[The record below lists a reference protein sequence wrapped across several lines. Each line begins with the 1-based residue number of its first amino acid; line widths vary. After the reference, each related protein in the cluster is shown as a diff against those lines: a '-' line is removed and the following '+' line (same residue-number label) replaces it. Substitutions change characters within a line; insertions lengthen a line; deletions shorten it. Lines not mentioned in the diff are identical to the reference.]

1 MRAMILPPA
10 DLPARRLFCGKLRN
24 HINKESH
31 DRQMKTE
38 NIFFGQMA
46 VAAAAALCSLGV
58 VGADKIV
65 NASSFGWNAEDSTSA
80 LQAAFDSG
88 AGKVFI
94 DRQAGD
100 WISRPLFITNSN
112 IEVVLADGVTLK
124 AKRGEFYR
132 RTDCLI
138 RITGMVKNVVL
149 RGEGNATVKMNKAD
163 YHDPKQKYAHS
174 EWRHA
179 VSILSAQDVTV
190 KDLAILSSGG
200 DGIYVNG
207 AKNVTLENL
216 VVRDHHRQGM
226 SPISVDGMT
235 VRRCCFNETSGTAPN
250 SGIDMEPNR
259 KSMKKYVNVLY
270 EDCEFNGNK
279 AHGIDFYFAALT
291 ASTTPVSITF
301 RRCKAKGNGS
311 CGVAFMAGNP
321 IRIEK
326 FGQVKGFVRFE
337 NCEFAGNHSVPVKI
351 TNLSTNGVDISF
363 TGCVI
368 DARGSK
374 SECAIL
380 FNNSRFNGDFG
391 NLAFNRCTVMVDEGK
406 KVCAFE
412 APRGYG
418 ISEELS
424 GEFAVECGDRRE
436 TFDLGVFAA
445 KHRPR
450 PELIAKFKSTT
461 VEYPNLK
468 PMSGKPPA
476 KGMFTPT
483 VRNPFVYVVS
493 VPGAGEYKVHFRS
506 KKLRKNRTEPVA
518 AVVQMLDKIGT
529 DLGMLDVPVGRF
541 EYTIKAKG
549 ANVYRFE
556 VSPRNTAVIQMACD
570 GAVGALQADAP
581 VALFQAENKSLY
593 FCVPAESEM
602 VSVNISP
609 IEPVQA
615 KLFDAFGREVADM
628 PYQSSLMNFN
638 VKRSKTA
645 SDEVWHLR
653 FIRNQDDLRFQ
664 IGVGGIPLVST
675 DPNAVITAR

>member
-1 MRAMILPPA
+1 MKM
-10 DLPARRLFCGKLRN
+10 GKTFVEW
-24 HINKESH
+24 IA
-31 DRQMKTE
+31 
-38 NIFFGQMA
+38 FAAA
-46 VAAAAALCSLGV
+46 VAFSSFGAAGAEGV
-58 VGADKIV
+58 V
-65 NASSFGWNAEDSTSA
+65 NASSFGWNAADSTAA

-88 AGKVFI
+88 ANKVII
-94 DRQAGD
+94 DRQEGD
-100 WISRPLFITNSN
+100 WIARPLFITNSN

-124 AKRGEFYR
+124 AKRGEFYGR
-132 RTDCLI
+132 SECLI
-138 RITGMVKNVVL
+138 RITSKAKNVIL
-149 RGEGNATVKMNKAD
+149 RGEGNAVLAMNKAD

-190 KDLAILSSGG
+190 KDLAIQSSGG

-321 IRIEK
+321 VRIEK

-351 TNLSTNGVDISF
+351 TNLSTNGLDISF

-418 ISEELS
+418 ISEKFT
-424 GEFAVECGDRRE
+424 GEIAVERGGQRE

-450 PELIAKFKSTT
+450 PELIAKFRSTT
-461 VEYPNLK
+461 VE
-468 PMSGKPPA
+468 
-476 KGMFTPT
+476 
-483 VRNPFVYVVS
+483 
-493 VPGAGEYKVHFRS
+493 
-506 KKLRKNRTEPVA
+506 
-518 AVVQMLDKIGT
+518 
-529 DLGMLDVPVGRF
+529 
-541 EYTIKAKG
+541 
-549 ANVYRFE
+549 
-556 VSPRNTAVIQMACD
+556 
-570 GAVGALQADAP
+570 
-581 VALFQAENKSLY
+581 
-593 FCVPAESEM
+593 
-602 VSVNISP
+602 
-609 IEPVQA
+609 
-615 KLFDAFGREVADM
+615 
-628 PYQSSLMNFN
+628 
-638 VKRSKTA
+638 
-645 SDEVWHLR
+645 
-653 FIRNQDDLRFQ
+653 
-664 IGVGGIPLVST
+664 
-675 DPNAVITAR
+675 